1 MGLAFSESW
10 LLGRPVSMEL
20 VARSDRVCVAVIRLQ
35 DIDLFG
41 VEGEVDVALI
51 ALGHRF
57 GAITGK
63 PGIRHRTPAEG
74 AIKHQLH
81 GCGLWVAVM
90 IGYETEAQEMDL
102 GEGLTGDPGDLGV
115 KLCLGHALL
124 LSVRSQSPRPRSR
137 RTGSRESAKQDR
149 EW

>member
-1 MGLAFSESW
+1 TGLVFSESW
-10 LLGRPVSMEL
+10 LLSRPASLGL
-20 VARSDRVCVAVIRLQ
+20 VARTVRVCEAVIRLQ

-41 VEGEVDVALI
+41 VECEVDVASI

-57 GAITGK
+57 GAITGR

-81 GCGLWVAVM
+81 GCGLGVVVV

-102 GEGLTGDPGDLGV
+102 
-115 KLCLGHALL
+115 
-124 LSVRSQSPRPRSR
+124 
-137 RTGSRESAKQDR
+137 
-149 EW
+149 

>member
-1 MGLAFSESW
+1 MRVVFSESW
-10 LLGRPVSMEL
+10 LITLPVSPCL
-20 VARSDRVCVAVIRLQ
+20 VARSDRAREAVIRLQ

-41 VEGEVDVALI
+41 VECEVDVASV

-57 GAITGK
+57 GAITGQ

-81 GCGLWVAVM
+81 GCGLGVVVV

-102 GEGLTGDPGDLGV
+102 GEGLTGDSRDLGV
-115 KLCLGHALL
+115 KLCL
-124 LSVRSQSPRPRSR
+124 
-137 RTGSRESAKQDR
+137 
-149 EW
+149 